1 MLGEVGGVTSFHGVL
16 GRAPGARERRSKG
29 QGRVRVT
36 RVTSVPETTSC
47 RPALH
52 QGALGP
58 PPPAPRHSQ
67 AQEHT
72 QTCAHTHTHAR
83 HAPGNACRR
92 LRRDWLEGKRCARQR
107 PLPLLDPGVSQ
118 GLGLE
123 VKRDRDGAGE
133 TSCSPGLSWR
143 EGPGGIR
150 GNCPAGLPAPL
161 PSGGGASGPPVCVC
175 VGGCRTTLLGWRERG
190 RPAPDWPPPAPSRA
204 LGGGGPCLRTCFQA
218 GVGGSSRS
226 PSVPPSLLSP
236 RSVQDPAG
244 CQGGPPPTPASTRP
258 PRCVRTRARWG
269 CVPGAGGGSRGSG
282 STFPG
287 PGKSAS
293 TGVWPNGP

>member
-58 PPPAPRHSQ
+58 PPPAPPHSQ

-175 VGGCRTTLLGWRERG
+175 GEGGAGPPSWAGGREGALLRTGLPRPLRELSGEEAPASG
-190 RPAPDWPPPAPSRA
+190 RASRLA
-204 LGGGGPCLRTCFQA
+204 LGAALGAPLFPRASSPHAPFRTQMGA
-218 GVGGSSRS
+218 REA
-226 PSVPPSLLSP
+226 P
-236 RSVQDPAG
+236 
-244 CQGGPPPTPASTRP
+244 RP
-258 PRCVRTRARWG
+258 PRRLRALR
-269 CVPGAGGGSRGSG
+269 GA
-282 STFPG
+282 
-287 PGKSAS
+287 
-293 TGVWPNGP
+293 